1 MRIAMTSPVAD
12 KPPASIGI
20 NLSNIRLLMSQSH
33 TPQTAS
39 LGNSVILDGAT
50 YYKLNAHNIKYKLT
64 EHLVKQSNGSLVD
77 RGANGGLAGADVR
90 ILE

>member
-1 MRIAMTSPVAD
+1 MRMAMTPPVAD

-20 NLSNIRLLMSQSH
+20 NLSDICSVMSQTQ
-33 TPQTAS
+33 TPKAAS
-39 LGNSVILDGAT
+39 LGNTVLDGAT
-50 YYKLNAHNIKYKLT
+50 FYKLNVHNTKYKLT
-64 EHLVKQSNGSLVD
+64 EHSVKQTHGSLVD